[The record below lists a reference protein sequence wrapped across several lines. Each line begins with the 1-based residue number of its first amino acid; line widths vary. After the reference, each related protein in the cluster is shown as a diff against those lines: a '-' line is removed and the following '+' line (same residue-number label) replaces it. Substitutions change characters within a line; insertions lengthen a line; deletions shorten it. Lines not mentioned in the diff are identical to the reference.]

1 MKMKTWW
8 KIRRLSSFLFP
19 SPLFLLFS
27 DWFLPAC
34 PCSVFISFSCGLLY
48 SLSVLALLFFG
59 FCEFVLWR
67 RRRSWGTLAFSL
79 VFLPLFLFRL
89 PFFLSSPLCI
99 ISLLWVFASVF
110 ALSFP
115 VWFFFLLLLCS
126 VLPFIEP
133 ESLKTSPVFAGLLF
147 KSRTGSWAGD
157 VVHDLLQIS
166 CWIGFLRAKRKGWW
180 TVLPNGAVCVLG
192 NGYFSLWSLNVL
204 NSTIWILISNN

>member
-8 KIRRLSSFLFP
+8 KIRRRSSFLFP

-115 VWFFFLLLLCS
+115 VWFFFFFFS
-126 VLPFIEP
+126 VDFSVPFIE
-133 ESLKTSPVFAGLLF
+133 TQLLA
-147 KSRTGSWAGD
+147 SNQSCLYRTVIFSDEIVGERRGPRS
-157 VVHDLLQIS
+157 DLLQIINS
-166 CWIGFLRAKRKGWW
+166 PAESGAPLLKRDGEDARLLA
-180 TVLPNGAVCVLG
+180 TVP
-192 NGYFSLWSLNVL
+192 FR
-204 NSTIWILISNN
+204 

>member
-115 VWFFFLLLLCS
+115 VWFFFLSFSLCIISLLWVFLLCFLCFFFLFFGLIFLFCS
-126 VLPFIEP
+126 SSLLVL
-133 ESLKTSPVFAGLLF
+133 SSQCSSP
-147 KSRTGSWAGD
+147 
-157 VVHDLLQIS
+157 
-166 CWIGFLRAKRKGWW
+166 
-180 TVLPNGAVCVLG
+180 
-192 NGYFSLWSLNVL
+192 
-204 NSTIWILISNN
+204 